1 MRFVK
6 AGSQRTSV
14 CASHARTKKRQ
25 AMPEFYFL
33 EEGHTL
39 ASALRAALEAS
50 VPDEY
55 VAVTRPHPLDN
66 YLEVTAPSE
75 SALREALL
83 TVKAQVDAARVVA
96 A

>member
-1 MRFVK
+1 MRFVQ

-14 CASHARTKKRQ
+14 CASHAHKKTQ

-75 SALREALL
+75 AALREALL

>member
-1 MRFVK
+1 MRFVQ
-6 AGSQRTSV
+6 AASQRTSV
-14 CASHARTKKRQ
+14 CAPHRRKKTR
-25 AMPEFYFL
+25 AMPDFYFL
-33 EEGHTL
+33 GEGHTL

-55 VAVTRPHPLDN
+55 VAVTRPHPLDS

-75 SALREALL
+75 AALREALL
-83 TVKAQVDAARVVA
+83 TVRAQVDAARVVA